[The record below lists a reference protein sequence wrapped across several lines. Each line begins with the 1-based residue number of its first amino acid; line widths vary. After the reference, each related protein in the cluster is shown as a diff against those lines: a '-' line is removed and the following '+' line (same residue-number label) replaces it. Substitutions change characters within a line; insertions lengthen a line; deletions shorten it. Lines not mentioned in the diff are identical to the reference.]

1 MVHAG
6 FREACDS
13 ISRRLKELVLAAVD
27 GELSEWDLLI
37 TGHSLGGALATLFTT
52 DLAVSTLHVLYALT
66 LLIVF
71 SRLMSTST
79 TITSTWIYS
88 ISLFKIQSGSPL
100 VLDLLLLLLLLLL
113 LTVARLR
120 RRPRPSDRS
129 SIETLVKVKSYTYLI
144 NAVFTFARPRCT
156 PSLN

>member
-52 DLAVSTLHVLYALT
+52 DLAVRDFMLAML
-66 LLIVF
+66 
-71 SRLMSTST
+71 
-79 TITSTWIYS
+79 
-88 ISLFKIQSGSPL
+88 
-100 VLDLLLLLLLLLL
+100 
-113 LTVARLR
+113 
-120 RRPRPSDRS
+120 
-129 SIETLVKVKSYTYLI
+129 
-144 NAVFTFARPRCT
+144 
-156 PSLN
+156 